1 MNGSQGSFAFALLVA
16 LGELPQSAFVL
27 FSFLVLANVPYRCAN
42 DETFISAGLSN
53 HPMAFLELGM
63 AKSTISRSP
72 ARSMPQ
78 LTSLSADPC
87 PRVSLLEM

>member
-63 AKSTISRSP
+63 AKSTISRSLT
-72 ARSMPQ
+72 RNMPQ
-78 LTSLSADPC
+78 LTSFSTDPWSKM
-87 PRVSLLEM
+87 PFLEM

>member
-1 MNGSQGSFAFALLVA
+1 VA
-16 LGELPQSAFVL
+16 SPQA
-27 FSFLVLANVPYRCAN
+27 
-42 DETFISAGLSN
+42 